1 MRIPDWLVYAVV
13 FAVVVTTTLF
23 VREDHTKRI
32 PPAAREATVAETS
45 TPITE
50 RIHSGRALPAPH
62 PLDEKVLV
70 QVGDAESGVGT
81 AFAINESGVWITAR
95 HVVDGCADVGLVV
108 GGNRIARVSDVRT
121 SPDTDLALLFTNRA
135 PHALRLDLDREL
147 RVGDR
152 GFHVGFPQGEAGEA
166 SSQLVGRSRLVT
178 EGRYTLDEPVLAWV
192 ETDRS
197 PTVGETLSGMSGGPV
212 LDADGTVIAVT
223 VAESPRRQRIYTAG
237 PDSIRKL
244 LDAHGLSAPGED
256 ARPLAATSWESEADR
271 LRKDMAVVK
280 VVCRVDGPLI
290 QP

>member
-13 FAVVVTTTLF
+13 FVVVVTTTLF
-23 VREDHTKRI
+23 VREER
-32 PPAAREATVAETS
+32 PAREPAAREIASGET

-50 RIHSGRALPAPH
+50 RITGNRALPAPH

-70 QVGDAESGVGT
+70 QVGDVESGVGT
-81 AFAINESGVWITAR
+81 AFAINKSGVWITAR

-108 GGNRIARVSDVRT
+108 GGNRVARVSDVRT

-147 RVGDR
+147 HVGDR
-152 GFHVGFPQGEAGEA
+152 GFHIGFPQGEAGEA
-166 SSQLVGRSRLVT
+166 SSQLAGRSRLVT
-178 EGRYTLDEPVLAWV
+178 EGRYALDEPVLAWV

-197 PTVGETLSGMSGGPV
+197 PAVGETLSGMSGGPV
-212 LDADGTVIAVT
+212 LDADGAVVAVT
-223 VAESPRRQRIYTAG
+223 VAESPRRQRIYAAG
-237 PDSIRKL
+237 PESIRKL

-271 LRKDMAVVK
+271 LRKDMAIVK
-280 VVCRVDGPLI
+280 VVCRVDGP
-290 QP
+290 